1 MPTKD
6 YVKWFRNSAPYINAH
21 RGKTFVLMISGEAV
35 AHPNF
40 ANIIHDIALLNS
52 LGVKLVLAHGAR
64 PQIEERARL
73 RGVNSRFEND
83 LRITDAQTLECVKD
97 ATGSVRAHIEALLTM
112 GLANSPMHGAQIRVC
127 SGNFVVAKPIG
138 IRQGIDFEHTGIV
151 RRIDKQGIEKQLAD
165 ASIVLLSPT
174 GYSPTGEVF
183 NLSIEDVATQTAIS
197 LQADKLIVFSE
208 QDGLL
213 DIDGELIQSC
223 QVSTVKSLLEQC
235 GDNAT
240 AKLLRAISTSGE
252 SGVSRCH
259 CVSYTDDGALLRE
272 LFTRDGAGTLVTEDH
287 YEQLR
292 TATIND
298 VGGILELI
306 EPLEAEGALRK
317 RSRELLENEI
327 NLFTVIE
334 RDGMVVAC
342 AALYPYPDSLSGEVA
357 CVATH
362 TDYRGED
369 RGERLLVAL
378 ERQAQKQ
385 QLDKVFVLT
394 TQTAHW
400 FQELGFI
407 EASLEQLPEKKQ
419 QLYNLQRNS
428 KVFIKSI

>member
-1 MPTKD
+1 M
-6 YVKWFRNSAPYINAH
+6 
-21 RGKTFVLMISGEAV
+21 
-35 AHPNF
+35 
-40 ANIIHDIALLNS
+40 
-52 LGVKLVLAHGAR
+52 
-64 PQIEERARL
+64 
-73 RGVNSRFEND
+73 
-83 LRITDAQTLECVKD
+83 
-97 ATGSVRAHIEALLTM
+97 
-112 GLANSPMHGAQIRVC
+112 
-127 SGNFVVAKPIG
+127 
-138 IRQGIDFEHTGIV
+138 
-151 RRIDKQGIEKQLAD
+151 
-165 ASIVLLSPT
+165 
-174 GYSPTGEVF
+174 
-183 NLSIEDVATQTAIS
+183 
-197 LQADKLIVFSE
+197 
-208 QDGLL
+208 
-213 DIDGELIQSC
+213 
-223 QVSTVKSLLEQC
+223 
-235 GDNAT
+235 
-240 AKLLRAISTSGE
+240 
-252 SGVSRCH
+252 
-259 CVSYTDDGALLRE
+259 
-272 LFTRDGAGTLVTEDH
+272 TEDH